1 MTRIAP
7 QHEPFHPAQPTPER
21 RITDDGSP
29 RTTGWT
35 RLLGRMAGALF
46 SGLAVPTPP
55 PEVQEE
61 LKV

>member
-1 MTRIAP
+1 MTRTALD
-7 QHEPFHPAQPTPER
+7 HEPFHPAQVQHER
-21 RITDDGSP
+21 RITDDGSS